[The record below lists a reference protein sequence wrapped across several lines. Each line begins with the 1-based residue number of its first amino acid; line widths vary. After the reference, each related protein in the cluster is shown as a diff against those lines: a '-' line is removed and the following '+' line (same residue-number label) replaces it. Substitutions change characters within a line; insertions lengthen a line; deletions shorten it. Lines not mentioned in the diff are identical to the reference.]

1 MSLVSAVTPASARLL
16 TLLVSRPSEMNTSAL
31 TTVGLARLL
40 LKRLAAVWMLSQT
53 RDEAGSN
60 VDWLKMFTESRMA
73 SRSVVS
79 SESMPGSAFRSW
91 NSTTPIRWAIGRLAN
106 DRSKASSIASI
117 PVRPSGRTALAMLL
131 VKSRMKTISK
141 SLAVRT
147 KKLVS
152 V

>member
-117 PVRPSGRTALAMLL
+117 PGRTALAMLL